1 MFLNNKPRMTKRIKG
16 IINRKKLAFQ
26 KNDKD
31 EYRSVQ
37 KELKDEICKEKEQ
50 CKNQKSHFTY
60 NNNMRSV
67 WSGMKLMSRYVN
79 GNTQKIL
86 SEHCR

>member
-1 MFLNNKPRMTKRIKG
+1 M
-16 IINRKKLAFQ
+16 
-26 KNDKD
+26 
-31 EYRSVQ
+31 Q

-79 GNTQKIL
+79 GNTQKIASVNIAGKA
-86 SEHCR
+86 SELNQFFNRFDCNDFSQKHRQIHDILN